1 SVSGQPD
8 VAIVLRKGSDNEL
21 SSQIE
26 TSEISKIV
34 GAPGVKRDGGGKPI
48 GIGEIMVVA
57 AMEKLGASGVTN
69 VQLRG
74 VPDDAMKF
82 RPEVHIV
89 DGVAPKP
96 GSDEVMIGERIRG
109 RFKGLELNQT
119 FELRKNRPAKVVGVF
134 AAGGSSYESEVWV
147 DVDTLR
153 AAFAREGIVS

>member
-1 SVSGQPD
+1 
-8 VAIVLRKGSDNEL
+8 
-21 SSQIE
+21 
-26 TSEISKIV
+26 
-34 GAPGVKRDGGGKPI
+34 
-48 GIGEIMVVA
+48 IMVVA

-82 RPEVHIV
+82 RSEVRIV

-96 GSDEVMIGERIRG
+96 GSDEVMIGQRLRG
-109 RFKGLELNQT
+109 RFKGLDLNQT

-153 AAFAREGIVS
+153 AAFAREGIVSAVRVRLESPATFDTFRASMEGDKQFGYQALGEVKYFEKLSEGTSI